1 LKLKPA
7 SAAGLLAI
15 MAALALSA
23 CAAPATVV
31 DSGSQRTT
39 THHSHL
45 QEKHGILP
53 RAPEAT
59 PDKVNAAYDR
69 TKHFHPRDGK

>member
-1 LKLKPA
+1 MKLKPT

-15 MAALALSA
+15 IAALALSA
-23 CAAPATVV
+23 CAAPDIVV

-39 THHSHL
+39 TPHSHL

-53 RAPEAT
+53 RAPETT
-59 PDKVNAAYDR
+59 PDKINAAYDK